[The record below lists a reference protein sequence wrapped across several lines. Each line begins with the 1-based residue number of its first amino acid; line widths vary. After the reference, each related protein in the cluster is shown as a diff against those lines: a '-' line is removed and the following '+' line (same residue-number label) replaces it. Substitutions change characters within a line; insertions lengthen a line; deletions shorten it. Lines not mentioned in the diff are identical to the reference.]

1 MITHRIRHLLPAI
14 ALTPAILLGA
24 CASMPGRQAAAPAPV
39 LPTEQYALQ
48 TQSTTKS
55 ISLRINPNGLSDNQ
69 RRALDQVAEHAS
81 WTSGEPADVAV
92 ITNGTPAAIVAG
104 RNIGAYLIGHD
115 VPAENV
121 SQTSAQ
127 EQPADIVTVS
137 LTYYTAKTYD
147 CNRNWENLAATGSN
161 AAYTNYGCA
170 LTSNLAAQI
179 ADPRDVD
186 RAARATPSDPQRK
199 SAILDKYRQGQVTS
213 AEEDTQA
220 KGTISDAIK

>member
-1 MITHRIRHLLPAI
+1 MITDRIRHLLPALI
-14 ALTPAILLGA
+14 LTPAMLLGA
-24 CASMPGRQAAAPAPV
+24 CASVPGHQAAAPPPV

-48 TQSTTKS
+48 AQTTTKS

-92 ITNGTPAAIVAG
+92 TTNGTPAAVVAG
-104 RNIGAYLIGHD
+104 RSITAYLIGRD
-115 VPAENV
+115 VPAQNV
-121 SQTSAQ
+121 TQTSLQ

-137 LTYYTAKTYD
+137 LTYYTAHTYD
-147 CNRNWENLAATGSN
+147 CNRAWENLAATGANKSYAN
-161 AAYTNYGCA
+161 FGCA

-179 ADPRDVD
+179 ADPRDLD
-186 RAARATPSDPQRK
+186 RAARATSSDPLRK
-199 SAILDKYRQGQVTS
+199 STILDKYRQGQVTT